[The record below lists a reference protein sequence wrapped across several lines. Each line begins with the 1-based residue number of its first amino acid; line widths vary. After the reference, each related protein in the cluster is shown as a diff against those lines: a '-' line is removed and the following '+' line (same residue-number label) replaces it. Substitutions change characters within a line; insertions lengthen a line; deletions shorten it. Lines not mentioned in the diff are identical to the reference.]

1 MLQSIRVK
9 IVSVLSY
16 FCHSYYHHLDGI
28 FSCFSI
34 RPSSLCRFF
43 SSCNFYR
50 TQENLGSNSWVRL
63 SVSLRPCVDLTD
75 VTLADEDTNS
85 ILTDNANR
93 AIQGNVAMQVTRS
106 SGQFWNN
113 ANGATWCLNFE
124 PMQIVP
130 LGGPICIGC
139 KWCLLVVKFVTD
151 GCTAKFAINEIGM
164 SISKAV

>member
-50 TQENLGSNSWVRL
+50 T
-63 SVSLRPCVDLTD
+63 LRPCVELTD
-75 VTLADEDTNS
+75 VTLADEDTKS
-85 ILTDNANR
+85 IPTDNVNR
-93 AIQGNVAMQVTRS
+93 AIQGNVTMQVIQP
-106 SGQFWNN
+106 SGQVWK
-113 ANGATWCLNFE
+113 
-124 PMQIVP
+124 Q
-130 LGGPICIGC
+130 C
-139 KWCLLVVKFVTD
+139 KWRHLMTKFWTNPSCAVWWPNMQLIQVVPS
-151 GCTAKFAINEIGM
+151 GGQICN
-164 SISKAV
+164 

>member
-1 MLQSIRVK
+1 MSNFMLQSIRVK

-85 ILTDNANR
+85 ILTDNVNK
-93 AIQGNVAMQVTRS
+93 AIPGNVAMQVMQ
-106 SGQFWNN
+106 SGGQLWKQCKWRHLVGKFATN
-113 ANGATWCLNFE
+113 ASGAIWWPNLQ
-124 PMQIVP
+124 PMQVVP
-130 LGGPICIGC
+130 SGGQIC
-139 KWCLLVVKFVTD
+139 
-151 GCTAKFAINEIGM
+151 N
-164 SISKAV
+164 